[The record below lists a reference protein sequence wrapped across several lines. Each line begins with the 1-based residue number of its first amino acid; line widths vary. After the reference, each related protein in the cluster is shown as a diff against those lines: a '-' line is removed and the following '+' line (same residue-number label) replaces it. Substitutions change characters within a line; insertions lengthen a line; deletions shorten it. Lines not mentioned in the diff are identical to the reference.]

1 MGAYVGTVVLL
12 VITPSVC
19 PIWIPL
25 LGIPTAPGGWVE
37 GTCRIPWAPLHSLTQ
52 IFILVTSV
60 LTFTE
65 SEVCLG
71 LGRTSPSRIHS
82 LHPNPQENQG
92 FPVFNTFIYNSGG
105 SRW

>member
-12 VITPSVC
+12 VITPSLC

-37 GTCRIPWAPLHSLTQ
+37 GTCRIPWAPLHPLTQ
-52 IFILVTSV
+52 IFIPMTSV

-65 SEVCLG
+65 SEVCL
-71 LGRTSPSRIHS
+71 
-82 LHPNPQENQG
+82 
-92 FPVFNTFIYNSGG
+92 
-105 SRW
+105 